1 MQTID
6 AEAVHE
12 ALDYRALVEKLRQA
26 FVDGAEVP
34 LRQHYSME
42 KEHQRDATLLLMPAW
57 RKGGHI
63 VVKLLS
69 VFPDN
74 GERGL
79 PAISGQVLLI
89 NGENGVAMA
98 MINGAALTVRRTAC
112 ASALAA
118 SYLAR
123 EDASELLMVGA
134 GALAPHLIRAH
145 AAVRPIKRVS
155 VWNRNDDHADAI
167 VEGLRDSGLEA
178 QRVSNLASALP
189 SADVISCATLSVD
202 PLVQGDLLKPGAHV
216 DLVGAFRPDMRET
229 DDATVKRCTLFVDT
243 RACALQE
250 GGDLVQP
257 LSAGVIQETDIKA
270 DLAELTQGMH
280 PGRKHDEEITLF
292 KSVGTAIE
300 DLAAA
305 ELIAERLPELQDT

>member
-1 MQTID
+1 MQVID
-6 AEAVHE
+6 AQDVHQ
-12 ALDYRALVEKLRQA
+12 ALDYEALVEKLRQA
-26 FVDGAEVP
+26 FIDGADVP
-34 LRQHYSME
+34 LRQHYTME
-42 KEHQRDATLLLMPAW
+42 QEHQRDATLLLMPAW

-123 EDASELLMVGA
+123 KDASDLLMVGA

-167 VEGLRDSGLEA
+167 VEGLKGSGLEA
-178 QRVSNLASALP
+178 QRVTDLAAALP
-189 SADVISCATLSVD
+189 SADVISCATLSHE

-229 DDATVKRCTLFVDT
+229 DDATVKRCILFVDT
-243 RACALQE
+243 RAGALQE

-257 LSAGVIQETDIKA
+257 MSTGVIQEADIKA
-270 DLAELTQGMH
+270 DLTELTQGVH
-280 PGRKHDEEITLF
+280 PGRRHDEEITLF

-305 ELIAERLPELQDT
+305 ELIAERLPEFQDT

>member
-1 MQTID
+1 
-6 AEAVHE
+6 
-12 ALDYRALVEKLRQA
+12 
-26 FVDGAEVP
+26 
-34 LRQHYSME
+34 
-42 KEHQRDATLLLMPAW
+42 
-57 RKGGHI
+57 
-63 VVKLLS
+63 
-69 VFPDN
+69 
-74 GERGL
+74 
-79 PAISGQVLLI
+79 
-89 NGENGVAMA
+89 
-98 MINGAALTVRRTAC
+98 
-112 ASALAA
+112 
-118 SYLAR
+118 
-123 EDASELLMVGA
+123 
-134 GALAPHLIRAH
+134 
-145 AAVRPIKRVS
+145 
-155 VWNRNDDHADAI
+155 
-167 VEGLRDSGLEA
+167 
-178 QRVSNLASALP
+178 
-189 SADVISCATLSVD
+189 VISCATLSVD

-243 RACALQE
+243 RAGALQE

>member
-6 AEAVHE
+6 ADAVHA
-12 ALDYRALVEKLRQA
+12 ALDYSALVEKLRLA
-26 FVDGAEVP
+26 FRDGAEVP
-34 LRQHYSME
+34 VRHHHTME
-42 KEHQRDATLLLMPAW
+42 QDTQSDATLLLMPAW
-57 RKGGHI
+57 RKGGHV
-63 VVKLLS
+63 VVKLLT

-74 GERGL
+74 GTRGL
-79 PAISGQVLLI
+79 PAIHGQVMLI
-89 NGENGVAMA
+89 NGETGVAMA
-98 MINGAALTVRRTAC
+98 MIDGGALTVRRTAC

-145 AAVRPIKRVS
+145 AAVRPIKRVT
-155 VWNRNDDHADAI
+155 VWNRNEDHADRI
-167 VEGLRDSGLEA
+167 VDGLKDTGLEA
-178 QRVSNLASALP
+178 RRVSDLASALP
-189 SADVISCATLSVD
+189 SADIVSCATLSLT

-216 DLVGAFRPDMRET
+216 DLVGAFRPDMRES
-229 DDATVKRCTLFVDT
+229 DDATVQRCSLFVDT
-243 RACALQE
+243 RAGALQE

-257 LSAGVIQETDIKA
+257 LKAGVITEKDIQA
-270 DLAELTQGMH
+270 ELSELTQGSH
-280 PGRKHDEEITLF
+280 PGRRNADEITLF

-305 ELIAERLPELQDT
+305 ELVADQMPEISTS